1 MPRRKADTLTKSVQ
15 ALLVER
21 RAVGEKE
28 KGLIRR
34 LNKVLTKIGYEAV
47 PTNAAGPAVRRRRRR
62 RGLKPG
68 RPRGRRARRVAI
80 AGVLPRRR
88 GRPPKIRTE

>member
-1 MPRRKADTLTKSVQ
+1 MPRRKAYTLTKSVQ

-34 LNKVLTKIGYEAV
+34 LNKVLTKLGYEAV
-47 PTNAAGPAVRRRRRR
+47 PTNVAGPAVRRRRRR
-62 RGLKPG
+62 RGRKPG
-68 RPRGRRARRVAI
+68 RPRKLRSKRAKASI
-80 AGVLPRRR
+80 AS
-88 GRPPKIRTE
+88 

>member
-34 LNKVLTKIGYEAV
+34 LNKVLIKIGYEAV

-62 RGLKPG
+62 RGRKPG
-68 RPRGRRARRVAI
+68 RPRKLRSKR
-80 AGVLPRRR
+80 
-88 GRPPKIRTE
+88 

>member
-62 RGLKPG
+62 RGRKPG

-88 GRPPKIRTE
+88 GRPPKVRTE

>member
-15 ALLVER
+15 GLLVER

-34 LNKVLTKIGYEAV
+34 LNKVLTQIGYEAA

-62 RGLKPG
+62 RGRKPG
-68 RPRGRRARRVAI
+68 RPPGRRARRVASV
-80 AGVLPRRR
+80 AS
-88 GRPPKIRTE
+88 

>member
-1 MPRRKADTLTKSVQ
+1 MPKRKADTLNKSVQ

-34 LNKVLTKIGYEAV
+34 LNKVLTKIGD
-47 PTNAAGPAVRRRRRR
+47 
-62 RGLKPG
+62 
-68 RPRGRRARRVAI
+68 
-80 AGVLPRRR
+80 
-88 GRPPKIRTE
+88 

>member
-15 ALLVER
+15 GLLVER

-62 RGLKPG
+62 RGRKPG
-68 RPRGRRARRVAI
+68 RPPGRRARRVASV
-80 AGVLPRRR
+80 AS
-88 GRPPKIRTE
+88 

>member
-21 RAVGEKE
+21 RTVGEKE

-62 RGLKPG
+62 RGRKPG
-68 RPRGRRARRVAI
+68 RPRGKRARRVAI
-80 AGVLPRRR
+80 TGALPRRR

>member
-15 ALLVER
+15 GLLVER

-62 RGLKPG
+62 LGRKPG
-68 RPRGRRARRVAI
+68 RPRKLRSKR
-80 AGVLPRRR
+80 
-88 GRPPKIRTE
+88 

>member
-21 RAVGEKE
+21 RTVGEKE

-34 LNKVLTKIGYEAV
+34 LNKVLTKIGFKAV
-47 PTNAAGPAVRRRRRR
+47 PMDAAGPAVRRRRRR
-62 RGLKPG
+62 RGRKPG
-68 RPRGRRARRVAI
+68 RPRGRRARRVASV
-80 AGVLPRRR
+80 AS
-88 GRPPKIRTE
+88 

>member
-1 MPRRKADTLTKSVQ
+1 MPKRKTDTLTKSVQ

-34 LNKVLTKIGYEAV
+34 LNKVLTKIGYAVV

-62 RGLKPG
+62 RGRRPG
-68 RPRGRRARRVAI
+68 RPRKLRSKRAKASI
-80 AGVLPRRR
+80 AS
-88 GRPPKIRTE
+88 

>member
-34 LNKVLTKIGYEAV
+34 LNKVMTKIGYKAV
-47 PTNAAGPAVRRRRRR
+47 HMDNAGPAVRRRRRR
-62 RGLKPG
+62 RGRKPG
-68 RPRGRRARRVAI
+68 RPRGKRARRVASV
-80 AGVLPRRR
+80 AS
-88 GRPPKIRTE
+88 

>member
-21 RAVGEKE
+21 QAVGEKE
-28 KGLIRR
+28 KGLISR

-47 PTNAAGPAVRRRRRR
+47 PTNAARSAVRRRRRR
-62 RGLKPG
+62 RGRKPG
-68 RPRGRRARRVAI
+68 RPRGKRARRVAI
-80 AGVLPRRR
+80 TGALPRRR
-88 GRPPKIRTE
+88 GRPPKIRAE